1 MGTPRE
7 EKEIFLIMA
16 VNLMHNMQAE
26 ERVYDFAEKI
36 AISLQGRQASVQRH
50 QVIAENE
57 YEGRVKQKFNV

>member
-1 MGTPRE
+1 
-7 EKEIFLIMA
+7 MA
-16 VNLMHNMQAE
+16 VNLMHNMQAA